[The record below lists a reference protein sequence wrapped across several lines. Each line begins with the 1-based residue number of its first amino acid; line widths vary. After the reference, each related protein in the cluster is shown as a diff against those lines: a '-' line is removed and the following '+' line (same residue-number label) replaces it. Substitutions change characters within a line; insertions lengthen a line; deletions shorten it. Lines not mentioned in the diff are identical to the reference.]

1 VSLLSRLAP
10 GALVGAALL
19 ASSFLGSSVSVSVR
33 DRLEGVRDT
42 PVDIVV
48 TSQDPVTV
56 LGGHRYL
63 APDAW
68 MTQGSVTPDQVRALR
83 DIPGVEVA
91 APVTMVDLADQDTE
105 QVVSAWVLRP
115 AADQDGDHLRAW
127 RVQVTVS
134 VTDGT
139 GTRVSAP
146 STLLLAAQGRNMLLA
161 PGTRSAINLLSG
173 DELGQLV
180 PVVTDQGVALEP
192 LTAPGLSSAA
202 MTDVS
207 RASIVAL
214 DPASEAALARAGGD
228 EALAASM
235 DSLARAAADP
245 GAFVQWAR
253 DTWRGDGSGPRAD
266 DPLSLDGPWLLSY
279 GYPVPALVADSGLP
293 DMTVSGQATELDTTG
308 TSLTEDD
315 TDRAYRCPPVAGE
328 DCRYLT
334 ESAADRLLALPG
346 HEVATVPTTS
356 PAYFWLA
363 PAHPLGVGAP
373 SQVVTYG
380 TMSYGDVTTD
390 SSRTAT
396 RKEPAPLSA
405 VDTTSPGG
413 GPSLRY
419 TAVAGITSS
428 EWREEIYRVRGLVGG
443 AYRKPGMISTGLYP
457 VTSGSLPGTDPLAAS
472 TLRTSRGPVAQDV
485 SGTGAVTSPAGA
497 VIPDTALDDLA
508 LDGTR
513 LPAGMVRLRLERP
526 DGGAASEDDLE
537 RVAARVADMGLTPT
551 VVTGSSPVEVSVEL
565 TGSMTGAWHGTATQ
579 QWTELGAVARVE
591 AASSWTTRMLTV
603 VSMLTCG
610 LLALVVEGQA
620 SAARVLRARVLV
632 QSGWSGPR
640 LRARLL
646 GARLPALAAVLL
658 GAAAACAVSA
668 TQGSNP
674 VVLVLAPAVGLVYVL
689 GVVVWVLWDAAAALR
704 PQRTG
709 ARGRRGLT
717 GRGNTD
723 AAGRS
728 PRGSQESPQA
738 GRLRLPRW
746 GSRAVRAQARSRWRV
761 ARLRAPRAVRARVR
775 RTVPGPVGVGYH
787 LAGAS
792 GGLATGASVVLTGL
806 AAGAGLT
813 VLSQYTSQA
822 GTSQAAGVGLS
833 LARLATTVLVALTSV
848 AALALLLTG
857 LRSVRAPL
865 TGRHQ
870 VLAAAGWS
878 RAARVR
884 VEVVSWG
891 RRYVPVVLL
900 LACLTPVVSLWVPQ
914 VPVAAIVLAL
924 AVCAL
929 ALVLTAA
936 IHLLPAVRASRPQ
949 RAPDSG
955 WRPGP
960 SRQGRRL
967 WQGRLSQEDV

>member
-1 VSLLSRLAP
+1 MSLLSRLAP

-48 TSQDPVTV
+48 TSRDPVTV

-91 APVTMVDLADQDTE
+91 APVTVVDLADQDTE
-105 QVVSAWVLRP
+105 QVVSAWVPRP

-146 STLLLAAQGRNMLLA
+146 STLLLAAQGGNMLLA

-173 DELGQLV
+173 DELGQPV

-202 MTDVS
+202 MTGVS
-207 RASIVAL
+207 RASVVAL

-253 DTWRGDGSGPRAD
+253 DTWRGDDSGPRAD
-266 DPLSLDGPWLLSY
+266 DPLGLDSPWLLSY

-356 PAYFWLA
+356 PAYFWLT

-419 TAVAGITSS
+419 AAVAGITSS

-443 AYRKPGMISTGLYP
+443 AYRKPGMISAGLYP

-472 TLRTSRGPVAQDV
+472 TLRTSQGPVAQDM

-717 GRGNTD
+717 GRGNTG
-723 AAGRS
+723 ATGR
-728 PRGSQESPQA
+728 SPQA
-738 GRLRLPRW
+738 GRPRLPRR
-746 GSRAVRAQARSRWRV
+746 GSRVVRARARPRWRV
-761 ARLRAPRAVRARVR
+761 VRRVRAPRAVRARAR

-792 GGLATGASVVLTGL
+792 GGLATGAGVVLTGL

-833 LARLATTVLVALTSV
+833 LARLATTVLVTLTSV

-884 VEVVSWG
+884 VEAVSWG

-914 VPVAAIVLAL
+914 VPAAATVLAL

-936 IHLLPAVRASRPQ
+936 VHLLPAVRASRPQ

-967 WQGRLSQEDV
+967 SRGRLSQENV

>member
-1 VSLLSRLAP
+1 MSLLSRLAP

-48 TSQDPVTV
+48 TSRDPVTV

-91 APVTMVDLADQDTE
+91 APVTVVDLADQDTE
-105 QVVSAWVLRP
+105 QVVSAWVPRP

-253 DTWRGDGSGPRAD
+253 DTWQGDDSGPKAD
-266 DPLSLDGPWLLSY
+266 DPLGLDGPWLLSY

-363 PAHPLGVGAP
+363 LAHPLGVGAP

-419 TAVAGITSS
+419 AAVAGITSS

-443 AYRKPGMISTGLYP
+443 AYRKPGMISAGLYP

-472 TLRTSRGPVAQDV
+472 TLRTSQGLVAQDM

-668 TQGSNP
+668 TQGTNP
-674 VVLVLAPAVGLVYVL
+674 VVLVLAPAVELVYVL

-728 PRGSQESPQA
+728 PQA
-738 GRLRLPRW
+738 GRPRLPGW
-746 GSRAVRAQARSRWRV
+746 GSRAVRARARPRWRV
-761 ARLRAPRAVRARVR
+761 VRRVRAPRAVRARAR

-792 GGLATGASVVLTGL
+792 GGLATGAGVVLTGL

-833 LARLATTVLVALTSV
+833 LARLATTVLVTLTSV

-857 LRSVRAPL
+857 LRAVRAPL

-878 RAARVR
+878 RVARVR
-884 VEVVSWG
+884 VEAVSWG

-914 VPVAAIVLAL
+914 VPAAATVLAL

-936 IHLLPAVRASRPQ
+936 VHLLPAVRASRPQ

-955 WRPGP
+955 WRPGL

-967 WQGRLSQEDV
+967 SQGRLSQEDV

>member
-1 VSLLSRLAP
+1 MSLLSRLAP

-48 TSQDPVTV
+48 TSRDPVTV

-83 DIPGVEVA
+83 DIPGVDVA
-91 APVTMVDLADQDTE
+91 APVTVVDLADQDTE
-105 QVVSAWVLRP
+105 QVVSAWVPRP

-180 PVVTDQGVALEP
+180 PVVTDQGVTLEP

-253 DTWRGDGSGPRAD
+253 DTWQGDDSGPKAD
-266 DPLSLDGPWLLSY
+266 DPLGLDGPWLLSY

-356 PAYFWLA
+356 PAYFWLT

-419 TAVAGITSS
+419 AAVAGITSS

-443 AYRKPGMISTGLYP
+443 AYRKPGMISAGLYP

-472 TLRTSRGPVAQDV
+472 TLRTSQGPVAQDM

-728 PRGSQESPQA
+728 PQA
-738 GRLRLPRW
+738 GRPRLPGW
-746 GSRAVRAQARSRWRV
+746 GSRAVRARARPRWRV
-761 ARLRAPRAVRARVR
+761 VRRVRAPRAVRARTR

-792 GGLATGASVVLTGL
+792 GGLATGAGVVLTGL

-833 LARLATTVLVALTSV
+833 LARLATTVLVTLTSV

-857 LRSVRAPL
+857 LRAVRAPL

-884 VEVVSWG
+884 VEAVSWG

-914 VPVAAIVLAL
+914 VPAAATVLAL

-936 IHLLPAVRASRPQ
+936 VHLLPAVRASRPQ

-955 WRPGP
+955 WRPGL

-967 WQGRLSQEDV
+967 SQGRLSQEDV

>member
-1 VSLLSRLAP
+1 MSLLSRLAP

-105 QVVSAWVLRP
+105 QVVSAWVPRP

-146 STLLLAAQGRNMLLA
+146 STLLLAAQGGNVLLA

-173 DELGQLV
+173 DELGQPV

-207 RASIVAL
+207 RASVVAL

-253 DTWRGDGSGPRAD
+253 DTWRGDDSGPRAD
-266 DPLSLDGPWLLSY
+266 DPLGLDSPWLLSY

-293 DMTVSGQATELDTTG
+293 DMTVSGQATELDTTR

-346 HEVATVPTTS
+346 HEVATVPTMS
-356 PAYFWLA
+356 PAYFWLT
-363 PAHPLGVGAP
+363 PAHPLGVGVP

-485 SGTGAVTSPAGA
+485 SGTGAATSPAGA

-738 GRLRLPRW
+738 GQLRLPRW
-746 GSRAVRAQARSRWRV
+746 GSRAVRA
-761 ARLRAPRAVRARVR
+761 RAR
-775 RTVPGPVGVGYH
+775 RTVPGPVGVGYR

-792 GGLATGASVVLTGL
+792 GGLATGAGVVLTGL

-865 TGRHQ
+865 TERHQ

-884 VEVVSWG
+884 VEAVSWG

-914 VPVAAIVLAL
+914 VPAAATVLAL

-936 IHLLPAVRASRPQ
+936 VHLLPAVRASRPQ

-960 SRQGRRL
+960 SRQERRL

>member
-1 VSLLSRLAP
+1 MSLLSRLAP

-91 APVTMVDLADQDTE
+91 APVTVVDLADQDTE
-105 QVVSAWVLRP
+105 QVVSAWVPRP

-146 STLLLAAQGRNMLLA
+146 STLLLAAQGGNMLLA

-173 DELGQLV
+173 DELGQPV

-202 MTDVS
+202 MTGVS
-207 RASIVAL
+207 RASVVAL

-253 DTWRGDGSGPRAD
+253 DTWRGGSGPRAD

-346 HEVATVPTTS
+346 HDVATVPTTS

-485 SGTGAVTSPAGA
+485 SGTGAATSPAGA

-704 PQRTG
+704 PQRTR
-709 ARGRRGLT
+709 ARVRGSLP
-717 GRGNTD
+717 GQGDTD
-723 AAGRS
+723 ATGRS
-728 PRGSQESPQA
+728 PQGSAQA
-738 GRLRLPRW
+738 GRPRLPRW

-775 RTVPGPVGVGYH
+775 RTVPGPVGVGYR

-792 GGLATGASVVLTGL
+792 GGLATGAGVVLTGL

-857 LRSVRAPL
+857 LRAVRAPL

-878 RAARVR
+878 RVARVR
-884 VEVVSWG
+884 VEAVSWG

-914 VPVAAIVLAL
+914 VPAAATVLAL

-936 IHLLPAVRASRPQ
+936 VHLLPAVRASRPQ

-955 WRPGP
+955 WRPGL

-967 WQGRLSQEDV
+967 WQGHLSQEDV

>member
-1 VSLLSRLAP
+1 MSLLSRLAP

-105 QVVSAWVLRP
+105 QVVSAWVPRP

-146 STLLLAAQGRNMLLA
+146 STLLLAAQGGNMLLA

-173 DELGQLV
+173 DELGQPV

-207 RASIVAL
+207 RASVVAL
-214 DPASEAALARAGGD
+214 DPASEAAFARAGGD

-253 DTWRGDGSGPRAD
+253 DTWRGGSGPRAD
-266 DPLSLDGPWLLSY
+266 DPLGLDGPWLLSY

-346 HEVATVPTTS
+346 HDVATVPTTS

-413 GPSLRY
+413 DPSLRY

-485 SGTGAVTSPAGA
+485 SGTGAATSPAGA

-704 PQRTG
+704 PQRTR
-709 ARGRRGLT
+709 ARVRGSLP
-717 GRGNTD
+717 GQGDTD
-723 AAGRS
+723 ATGRS
-728 PRGSQESPQA
+728 PQGSAQA
-738 GRLRLPRW
+738 GRPRLPRW

-775 RTVPGPVGVGYH
+775 RTVPGPVGVGYR

-792 GGLATGASVVLTGL
+792 GGLATGAGVVLTGL

-857 LRSVRAPL
+857 LRAVRAPL

-870 VLAAAGWS
+870 VLAAASWS
-878 RAARVR
+878 RVARVR
-884 VEVVSWG
+884 VEAVSWG

-914 VPVAAIVLAL
+914 VPAAATVLAL

-936 IHLLPAVRASRPQ
+936 VHLLPAVRASRPQ

-955 WRPGP
+955 WRPGL

-967 WQGRLSQEDV
+967 WQGHLSQEDV

>member
-1 VSLLSRLAP
+1 MSLLSRLAP

-48 TSQDPVTV
+48 TSRDPVTV
-56 LGGHRYL
+56 LEGHRYL

-91 APVTMVDLADQDTE
+91 APVTVVDLADQDTE
-105 QVVSAWVLRP
+105 QVVSAWVPRP

-180 PVVTDQGVALEP
+180 PVVTDQGVTLEP
-192 LTAPGLSSAA
+192 LTAPGLSSSA

-245 GAFVQWAR
+245 GAFVQWAQ
-253 DTWRGDGSGPRAD
+253 DTWRGDDSGPRAD
-266 DPLSLDGPWLLSY
+266 DPLGLDGPWLLSY

-356 PAYFWLA
+356 PAYFWLT

-419 TAVAGITSS
+419 AAVAGITSS

-443 AYRKPGMISTGLYP
+443 AYRKPGMISAGLYP

-472 TLRTSRGPVAQDV
+472 TLRTSQGPVAQDM

-689 GVVVWVLWDAAAALR
+689 GVVVWVLWDTAAALR

-728 PRGSQESPQA
+728 PQA
-738 GRLRLPRW
+738 GRPRLPGW
-746 GSRAVRAQARSRWRV
+746 GSRAVRARARPRWRV
-761 ARLRAPRAVRARVR
+761 VRRVRAPRAVRARTR

-792 GGLATGASVVLTGL
+792 GGLATGAGVVLTGL

-833 LARLATTVLVALTSV
+833 LARLATTVLVTLTSV

-857 LRSVRAPL
+857 LRAVRAPL

-878 RAARVR
+878 RVARVR
-884 VEVVSWG
+884 VEAVSWG

-914 VPVAAIVLAL
+914 VPAAATVLAL

-936 IHLLPAVRASRPQ
+936 VHLLPAVRASRPQ

-955 WRPGP
+955 WRPGL

-967 WQGRLSQEDV
+967 SQGRLSQEDV

>member
-1 VSLLSRLAP
+1 MSLLSRLAP

-48 TSQDPVTV
+48 TSRDPVTV

-91 APVTMVDLADQDTE
+91 APVTVVDLADQDTE
-105 QVVSAWVLRP
+105 QVVSAWVPRP

-180 PVVTDQGVALEP
+180 PVVTDQGVTLEP

-253 DTWRGDGSGPRAD
+253 DTWRGDDSGPRAD
-266 DPLSLDGPWLLSY
+266 DPLGLDGPWLLSY

-356 PAYFWLA
+356 PAYFWLT

-419 TAVAGITSS
+419 AAVAGITSS

-443 AYRKPGMISTGLYP
+443 AYRKPGMISAGLYP

-472 TLRTSRGPVAQDV
+472 TLRTSQGPVAQDM

-728 PRGSQESPQA
+728 PQA
-738 GRLRLPRW
+738 GRPRLPGW
-746 GSRAVRAQARSRWRV
+746 GSRAVRA
-761 ARLRAPRAVRARVR
+761 RAR

-792 GGLATGASVVLTGL
+792 GGLATGAGVVLTGL

-833 LARLATTVLVALTSV
+833 LARLATTVLVTLTSV

-857 LRSVRAPL
+857 LRAVRAPL
-865 TGRHQ
+865 TGSHQ

-878 RAARVR
+878 RVARVR
-884 VEVVSWG
+884 VEAVSWG

-914 VPVAAIVLAL
+914 VPAAATVLAL

-936 IHLLPAVRASRPQ
+936 VHLLPAVRASRPQ

-955 WRPGP
+955 WRPGL

-967 WQGRLSQEDV
+967 SQGRLSQEDV

>member
-1 VSLLSRLAP
+1 MSLLSRLAP

-105 QVVSAWVLRP
+105 QVVSAWVPRP

-146 STLLLAAQGRNMLLA
+146 STLLLAAQGGNMLLA

-173 DELGQLV
+173 DELGQPV

-207 RASIVAL
+207 RASVVAL
-214 DPASEAALARAGGD
+214 DPASEAAFARAGGD

-253 DTWRGDGSGPRAD
+253 DTWRGGSGPRAD
-266 DPLSLDGPWLLSY
+266 DPLGLDGPWLLSY

-346 HEVATVPTTS
+346 REVATVPTTS

-443 AYRKPGMISTGLYP
+443 AYRKPGMISAGLYP

-472 TLRTSRGPVAQDV
+472 TLRTSQGPVAQDM

-728 PRGSQESPQA
+728 PQA
-738 GRLRLPRW
+738 GRPRLPGW
-746 GSRAVRAQARSRWRV
+746 G
-761 ARLRAPRAVRARVR
+761 PRALRTRAR

-792 GGLATGASVVLTGL
+792 GGLATGAGVVLTGL

-833 LARLATTVLVALTSV
+833 LARLATTVLVTLTSV

-857 LRSVRAPL
+857 LRAVRAPL

-878 RAARVR
+878 RVARVR
-884 VEVVSWG
+884 VEAVSWG

-914 VPVAAIVLAL
+914 VPAAATVLAL

-936 IHLLPAVRASRPQ
+936 VHLLPAVRASRPQ

-955 WRPGP
+955 WRPGL

-967 WQGRLSQEDV
+967 SQGRLSQEDV

>member
-1 VSLLSRLAP
+1 MSLLSRLAP

-48 TSQDPVTV
+48 TSRDPVTV

-91 APVTMVDLADQDTE
+91 APVTVVDLADQDTE
-105 QVVSAWVLRP
+105 QVVSAWVPRP

-180 PVVTDQGVALEP
+180 PVVTDQGVTLEP

-245 GAFVQWAR
+245 GAFVQWAQ
-253 DTWRGDGSGPRAD
+253 DTWQGDDSGPKAD
-266 DPLSLDGPWLLSY
+266 DPLGLDSPWLLSY

-356 PAYFWLA
+356 PAYFWLT

-419 TAVAGITSS
+419 AAVAGITSS
-428 EWREEIYRVRGLVGG
+428 EWREEIYRVRGLIGG
-443 AYRKPGMISTGLYP
+443 AYRKPGMISAGLYP

-472 TLRTSRGPVAQDV
+472 TLRTSQGPVAQDM

-620 SAARVLRARVLV
+620 CAARVLRARVLV

-717 GRGNTD
+717 GRGNTG
-723 AAGRS
+723 ATGR
-728 PRGSQESPQA
+728 SPQA
-738 GRLRLPRW
+738 GRPRLPRR
-746 GSRAVRAQARSRWRV
+746 GSRVVRARARPRWRV
-761 ARLRAPRAVRARVR
+761 VRRVRAPRAVRARAR

-792 GGLATGASVVLTGL
+792 GGLATGAGVVLTGL

-833 LARLATTVLVALTSV
+833 LARLATTVLVTLTSV

-857 LRSVRAPL
+857 LRAVRAPL

-878 RAARVR
+878 RVARVR
-884 VEVVSWG
+884 VEAVSWG

-914 VPVAAIVLAL
+914 VPAAATVLAL

-936 IHLLPAVRASRPQ
+936 VHLLPAVRASRPQ

-955 WRPGP
+955 WRPGL

-967 WQGRLSQEDV
+967 SQGRLSQEDV

>member
-1 VSLLSRLAP
+1 MSLLSRLAP

-91 APVTMVDLADQDTE
+91 APVTVVDLADQDTE
-105 QVVSAWVLRP
+105 QVVSAWVPRP

-146 STLLLAAQGRNMLLA
+146 STLLLAAQGGNMLLA

-173 DELGQLV
+173 DELGQPV

-202 MTDVS
+202 MTGVS
-207 RASIVAL
+207 RASVVAL
-214 DPASEAALARAGGD
+214 DPASEAAFARAGGD

-253 DTWRGDGSGPRAD
+253 DTWRGGSGPRAD
-266 DPLSLDGPWLLSY
+266 DPLGLDSPWLLSY

-443 AYRKPGMISTGLYP
+443 AYRKPGMISAGLYP

-472 TLRTSRGPVAQDV
+472 TLRTSQGPVAQDM

-728 PRGSQESPQA
+728 PQA
-738 GRLRLPRW
+738 GQPRLPGW
-746 GSRAVRAQARSRWRV
+746 GSRAVRA
-761 ARLRAPRAVRARVR
+761 RAR

-792 GGLATGASVVLTGL
+792 GGLATGAGVVLTGL

-833 LARLATTVLVALTSV
+833 LARLATTVLVTLTSV

-857 LRSVRAPL
+857 LRAVRAPL

-878 RAARVR
+878 RVARVR
-884 VEVVSWG
+884 VEAVSWG

-914 VPVAAIVLAL
+914 VPAAATVLAL

-936 IHLLPAVRASRPQ
+936 VHLLPAVRASRPQ

-955 WRPGP
+955 WRPGL

-967 WQGRLSQEDV
+967 SQGRLSQEDV

>member
-1 VSLLSRLAP
+1 MSLLSRLAP

-48 TSQDPVTV
+48 TSRDPVTV

-83 DIPGVEVA
+83 DIPGVDVA
-91 APVTMVDLADQDTE
+91 APVTVVDLADQDTE
-105 QVVSAWVLRP
+105 QVVSAWVPRP

-180 PVVTDQGVALEP
+180 PVVTDQGVTLEP

-253 DTWRGDGSGPRAD
+253 DTWRGDDSGPRAD
-266 DPLSLDGPWLLSY
+266 DPLGLDSPWLLSY

-356 PAYFWLA
+356 PAYFWLT

-419 TAVAGITSS
+419 AAVAGITSS

-443 AYRKPGMISTGLYP
+443 AYRKPGMISAGLYP

-472 TLRTSRGPVAQDV
+472 TLRTSQGPVAQDM

-646 GARLPALAAVLL
+646 CARLPALAAVLL

-728 PRGSQESPQA
+728 PQA
-738 GRLRLPRW
+738 GRPRLPGW
-746 GSRAVRAQARSRWRV
+746 GSRAVRARARPRWRV
-761 ARLRAPRAVRARVR
+761 VRRVRAPRAVRARAR

-792 GGLATGASVVLTGL
+792 GGLATGAGVVLTGL

-833 LARLATTVLVALTSV
+833 LARLATTVLVTLTSV

-857 LRSVRAPL
+857 LRAVRAPL

-878 RAARVR
+878 RVARVR
-884 VEVVSWG
+884 VEAVSWG

-914 VPVAAIVLAL
+914 VPAAATVLAL

-936 IHLLPAVRASRPQ
+936 VHLLPAVRASRPQ

-967 WQGRLSQEDV
+967 SQGRLSQEDV

>member
-1 VSLLSRLAP
+1 MSLLSRLAP

-105 QVVSAWVLRP
+105 QVVSAWVPRP

-146 STLLLAAQGRNMLLA
+146 STLLLAAQGGNVLLA

-173 DELGQLV
+173 DELGQPV

-207 RASIVAL
+207 RASVVAL

-253 DTWRGDGSGPRAD
+253 DTWRGDDSGPRAD
-266 DPLSLDGPWLLSY
+266 DPLGLDSPWLLSY

-293 DMTVSGQATELDTTG
+293 DMTVSGQATELDTTR

-346 HEVATVPTTS
+346 HEVATVPTMS
-356 PAYFWLA
+356 PAYFWLT
-363 PAHPLGVGAP
+363 PAHPLGVGVP

-738 GRLRLPRW
+738 GQLRLPRW
-746 GSRAVRAQARSRWRV
+746 GSRAVRA
-761 ARLRAPRAVRARVR
+761 RAR
-775 RTVPGPVGVGYH
+775 RTVPGPVGVGYR

-792 GGLATGASVVLTGL
+792 GGLATGAGVVLTGL

-857 LRSVRAPL
+857 LRAVRAPL

-878 RAARVR
+878 RVARVR
-884 VEVVSWG
+884 VEAVSWG

-914 VPVAAIVLAL
+914 VPAAATVLAL

-936 IHLLPAVRASRPQ
+936 VHLLPAVRASRPQ

-955 WRPGP
+955 WRPGL

-967 WQGRLSQEDV
+967 WQGHLSQEDV

>member
-1 VSLLSRLAP
+1 MSLLSCLAP

-48 TSQDPVTV
+48 TSRDPVTV
-56 LGGHRYL
+56 LEGHRYL

-91 APVTMVDLADQDTE
+91 APVTVVDLADQDTE
-105 QVVSAWVLRP
+105 QVVSAWVPRP

-180 PVVTDQGVALEP
+180 PVVTDQGVTLEP

-253 DTWRGDGSGPRAD
+253 DTWRGDDSGPRAD
-266 DPLSLDGPWLLSY
+266 DPLGLDGPWLLSY

-356 PAYFWLA
+356 PAYFWLT

-419 TAVAGITSS
+419 AAVAGITSS

-443 AYRKPGMISTGLYP
+443 AYRKPGMISAGLYP
-457 VTSGSLPGTDPLAAS
+457 VTSGSLPGADPLAAS
-472 TLRTSRGPVAQDV
+472 TLRTSQGPVAQDM

-689 GVVVWVLWDAAAALR
+689 GVVVWVLWDAAALR

-709 ARGRRGLT
+709 ARGRRGLP

-723 AAGRS
+723 ATGR
-728 PRGSQESPQA
+728 SPQA

-746 GSRAVRAQARSRWRV
+746 
-761 ARLRAPRAVRARVR
+761 APRAVRARAR
-775 RTVPGPVGVGYH
+775 RTAPGPVGVGYH

-792 GGLATGASVVLTGL
+792 GGLATGAGVVLTGL

-822 GTSQAAGVGLS
+822 GTSQAARVGLS
-833 LARLATTVLVALTSV
+833 LARLATTVLVTLTSV

-857 LRSVRAPL
+857 LRAVRAPL

-878 RAARVR
+878 RVARVR
-884 VEVVSWG
+884 VEAVSWG

-914 VPVAAIVLAL
+914 VPAAATVLAL

-936 IHLLPAVRASRPQ
+936 VHLLPAVRASRPQ

-955 WRPGP
+955 WRPGL

-967 WQGRLSQEDV
+967 SQGRLSQEDV

>member
-1 VSLLSRLAP
+1 MSLLSRLAP

-48 TSQDPVTV
+48 TSRDPVTV

-91 APVTMVDLADQDTE
+91 APVTVVDLADQDTE
-105 QVVSAWVLRP
+105 QVVSAWVPRP

-180 PVVTDQGVALEP
+180 PVVTDQGVTLEP

-253 DTWRGDGSGPRAD
+253 DTWRGDDSGPRAD
-266 DPLSLDGPWLLSY
+266 DPLGLDGPWLLSY

-293 DMTVSGQATELDTTG
+293 DMTVSGQAIELDTTG

-356 PAYFWLA
+356 PAYFWLT

-419 TAVAGITSS
+419 AAVAGITSS
-428 EWREEIYRVRGLVGG
+428 EWREEICRVRGLVGG
-443 AYRKPGMISTGLYP
+443 AYRKPGMISAGLYP

-472 TLRTSRGPVAQDV
+472 TLRTSQGPVAQDM

-565 TGSMTGAWHGTATQ
+565 TGSMTDAWHGTATQ

-728 PRGSQESPQA
+728 PQA
-738 GRLRLPRW
+738 GQPRLPGW
-746 GSRAVRAQARSRWRV
+746 GSRVVRARARPRWRV
-761 ARLRAPRAVRARVR
+761 VRRVRAPRAVRARTR

-792 GGLATGASVVLTGL
+792 GGLATGAGVVLTGL

-833 LARLATTVLVALTSV
+833 LARLATTVLVTLTSV

-857 LRSVRAPL
+857 LRAVRAPL

-878 RAARVR
+878 RVARVR
-884 VEVVSWG
+884 VEAVSWG

-914 VPVAAIVLAL
+914 VPAAATVLAL

-936 IHLLPAVRASRPQ
+936 VHLLPAVRASRPQ

-967 WQGRLSQEDV
+967 SQGRLSQEDV

>member
-1 VSLLSRLAP
+1 MSLLSRLAP

-48 TSQDPVTV
+48 TSRDPVTV

-91 APVTMVDLADQDTE
+91 APVTVVDLADQDTE
-105 QVVSAWVLRP
+105 QVVSAWVPRP

-146 STLLLAAQGRNMLLA
+146 STLLLPAQGRNMLLA

-202 MTDVS
+202 MTGVS
-207 RASIVAL
+207 RASVVAL
-214 DPASEAALARAGGD
+214 DPASEAAFARAGGD

-253 DTWRGDGSGPRAD
+253 DTWRGGSGPRAD
-266 DPLSLDGPWLLSY
+266 DPLGLDGPWLLSY

-419 TAVAGITSS
+419 AAVAGITSS

-443 AYRKPGMISTGLYP
+443 AYRKPGMISAGLYP

-472 TLRTSRGPVAQDV
+472 TLRTSQGPVAQDM

-728 PRGSQESPQA
+728 PQA
-738 GRLRLPRW
+738 GRPRLPGW
-746 GSRAVRAQARSRWRV
+746 G
-761 ARLRAPRAVRARVR
+761 PRALRTRAR

-792 GGLATGASVVLTGL
+792 GGLATGAGVVLTGL

-833 LARLATTVLVALTSV
+833 LARLATTVLVTLTSV

-857 LRSVRAPL
+857 LRAVRAPL

-878 RAARVR
+878 RVARVR
-884 VEVVSWG
+884 VEAVSWG

-914 VPVAAIVLAL
+914 VPAAATVLAL

-936 IHLLPAVRASRPQ
+936 VHLLPAVRASRPQ

-955 WRPGP
+955 WQPGL

-967 WQGRLSQEDV
+967 SQGRLSQEDV

>member
-48 TSQDPVTV
+48 TSRDPVTV

-83 DIPGVEVA
+83 DIPGVDVA
-91 APVTMVDLADQDTE
+91 APVTVVDLADQDTE
-105 QVVSAWVLRP
+105 QVVSAWVPRP

-180 PVVTDQGVALEP
+180 PVVTGQGVTLEP

-253 DTWRGDGSGPRAD
+253 DTWRGDDSGPRAD
-266 DPLSLDGPWLLSY
+266 DPLGLDSPWLLSY

-443 AYRKPGMISTGLYP
+443 AYRKPGMISAGLYP

-472 TLRTSRGPVAQDV
+472 TLRTSQGPVAQDM

-728 PRGSQESPQA
+728 PQA
-738 GRLRLPRW
+738 GQPRLPGW
-746 GSRAVRAQARSRWRV
+746 GSRAVRA
-761 ARLRAPRAVRARVR
+761 RAR

-792 GGLATGASVVLTGL
+792 GGLATGAGVVLTGL

-833 LARLATTVLVALTSV
+833 LARLATTVLVTLTSV

-857 LRSVRAPL
+857 LRAVRAPL

-878 RAARVR
+878 RVARVR
-884 VEVVSWG
+884 VEAVSWG

-914 VPVAAIVLAL
+914 VPAAATVLAL

-936 IHLLPAVRASRPQ
+936 VHLLPAVRASRPQ

-955 WRPGP
+955 WRPGL

-967 WQGRLSQEDV
+967 SQGRLSQEDV

>member
-1 VSLLSRLAP
+1 MSLLSRLAP

-48 TSQDPVTV
+48 TSRDPVTV

-91 APVTMVDLADQDTE
+91 APVTVVDLADQDTE
-105 QVVSAWVLRP
+105 QVVSAWVPRP

-180 PVVTDQGVALEP
+180 PVVTDQGVTLEP

-253 DTWRGDGSGPRAD
+253 DTWRGDDSGPRAD
-266 DPLSLDGPWLLSY
+266 DPLGLDSPWLLSY

-356 PAYFWLA
+356 PAYFWLT

-419 TAVAGITSS
+419 AAVAGITSS

-443 AYRKPGMISTGLYP
+443 AYRKPGMISAGLYP

-472 TLRTSRGPVAQDV
+472 TLRTSQGPVAQDM

-728 PRGSQESPQA
+728 PQA
-738 GRLRLPRW
+738 GQPRLPGW
-746 GSRAVRAQARSRWRV
+746 GSRAVRARARPRWRV
-761 ARLRAPRAVRARVR
+761 VRRVRAPRAVRARAR

-792 GGLATGASVVLTGL
+792 GGLATGAGVVLTGL

-833 LARLATTVLVALTSV
+833 LARLATTVLVTLTSV

-857 LRSVRAPL
+857 LRAVRAPL

-878 RAARVR
+878 RVARVR
-884 VEVVSWG
+884 VEAVSWG

-914 VPVAAIVLAL
+914 VPAAATVLAL

-929 ALVLTAA
+929 ALVLTAVV
-936 IHLLPAVRASRPQ
+936 HLLPAVRASRPQ

-967 WQGRLSQEDV
+967 SRGRLSQENV

>member
-1 VSLLSRLAP
+1 MSLLSRLAP

-48 TSQDPVTV
+48 TSRDPVTV

-91 APVTMVDLADQDTE
+91 APVTVVDLADQDTE
-105 QVVSAWVLRP
+105 QVVSAWVPRP

-207 RASIVAL
+207 RASVVAL

-253 DTWRGDGSGPRAD
+253 DTWRGDDSGPRAD
-266 DPLSLDGPWLLSY
+266 DPLGLDSPWLLSY

-356 PAYFWLA
+356 PAYFWLT

-419 TAVAGITSS
+419 AAVAGITSS

-443 AYRKPGMISTGLYP
+443 AYRKPGMISAGLYP

-472 TLRTSRGPVAQDV
+472 TLRTSQGPVAQDM

-646 GARLPALAAVLL
+646 CARLPALAAVLL

-728 PRGSQESPQA
+728 PQA
-738 GRLRLPRW
+738 GQPRLPGW
-746 GSRAVRAQARSRWRV
+746 G
-761 ARLRAPRAVRARVR
+761 PRAVRARAR

-792 GGLATGASVVLTGL
+792 GGLATGAGVVLTGL

-833 LARLATTVLVALTSV
+833 LARLATTVLVTLTSV

-857 LRSVRAPL
+857 LRAVRAPL

-878 RAARVR
+878 RVARVR
-884 VEVVSWG
+884 VEAVSWG

-914 VPVAAIVLAL
+914 VPAAATVLAL

-936 IHLLPAVRASRPQ
+936 VHLLPAVRASRPQ

-967 WQGRLSQEDV
+967 SQGRLSQEDV

>member
-1 VSLLSRLAP
+1 MSLLSRLAP

-48 TSQDPVTV
+48 TSRDPVTV

-83 DIPGVEVA
+83 DIPGVDVA
-91 APVTMVDLADQDTE
+91 APVTVVDLADQDTE
-105 QVVSAWVLRP
+105 QVVSAWVPRP

-180 PVVTDQGVALEP
+180 PVVTDQGVTLEP
-192 LTAPGLSSAA
+192 LTAPGRSSAA

-207 RASIVAL
+207 RASLVAL

-253 DTWRGDGSGPRAD
+253 DTWRGDDSGPRAD
-266 DPLSLDGPWLLSY
+266 DPLGLDSPWLLSY

-356 PAYFWLA
+356 PAYFWLT

-419 TAVAGITSS
+419 AAVAGITSS

-443 AYRKPGMISTGLYP
+443 AYRKPGMISAGLYP

-472 TLRTSRGPVAQDV
+472 TLRTSQGPVAQDM

-565 TGSMTGAWHGTATQ
+565 TGSMTDAWHGTATQ

-728 PRGSQESPQA
+728 PQA
-738 GRLRLPRW
+738 GRPRLPGW
-746 GSRAVRAQARSRWRV
+746 GSRAVRARARPRWRV
-761 ARLRAPRAVRARVR
+761 VRRVRAPRAVRARAR

-792 GGLATGASVVLTGL
+792 GGLATGAGVVLTGL

-833 LARLATTVLVALTSV
+833 LARLATPVRVTLTSV

-857 LRSVRAPL
+857 RRAVRAPL

-878 RAARVR
+878 RVARVR

-914 VPVAAIVLAL
+914 VPAAATVLAL

-936 IHLLPAVRASRPQ
+936 VHLLPAVRASRPQ

-967 WQGRLSQEDV
+967 SQGRLSQEDV

>member
-1 VSLLSRLAP
+1 MSLLSCLAP

-48 TSQDPVTV
+48 TSRDPVTV

-83 DIPGVEVA
+83 DIPGVDVA
-91 APVTMVDLADQDTE
+91 APVTVVDLADQDTE
-105 QVVSAWVLRP
+105 QVVSAWVPRP

-180 PVVTDQGVALEP
+180 PVVTDQGVTLEP

-253 DTWRGDGSGPRAD
+253 DTWRGDDSGPRAD
-266 DPLSLDGPWLLSY
+266 DPLGLDSPWLLSY

-356 PAYFWLA
+356 PAYFWLT

-419 TAVAGITSS
+419 AAVAGITSS

-443 AYRKPGMISTGLYP
+443 AYRKPGMISAGLYP

-472 TLRTSRGPVAQDV
+472 TLRTSQGPVAQDM

-565 TGSMTGAWHGTATQ
+565 TGSMTDAWHGTATQ

-728 PRGSQESPQA
+728 PQA
-738 GRLRLPRW
+738 GRPRLPGW
-746 GSRAVRAQARSRWRV
+746 GSRAVRARARPRWRV
-761 ARLRAPRAVRARVR
+761 VRRVRAPRAVRARAR

-792 GGLATGASVVLTGL
+792 GGLATGAGVVLTGL

-833 LARLATTVLVALTSV
+833 LARLATTVLVTLTSV

-857 LRSVRAPL
+857 LRAVRAPL

-878 RAARVR
+878 RVARVR

-914 VPVAAIVLAL
+914 VPAAATVLAL

-936 IHLLPAVRASRPQ
+936 VHLLPAVRASRPQ

-967 WQGRLSQEDV
+967 SQGRLSQEDV

>member
-1 VSLLSRLAP
+1 MSLLSRLAP

-48 TSQDPVTV
+48 TSRDPVTV

-83 DIPGVEVA
+83 DIPGVDVA
-91 APVTMVDLADQDTE
+91 APVTVVDLADQDTE
-105 QVVSAWVLRP
+105 QVVSAWVPRP

-180 PVVTDQGVALEP
+180 PVVTDQGVTLEP

-253 DTWRGDGSGPRAD
+253 DTWQGDDSGPKAD
-266 DPLSLDGPWLLSY
+266 DPLGLDGPWLLSY

-356 PAYFWLA
+356 PAYFWLT

-419 TAVAGITSS
+419 AAVAGITSS

-443 AYRKPGMISTGLYP
+443 AYRKPGMISAGLYP

-472 TLRTSRGPVAQDV
+472 TLRTSQGPVAQDM

-728 PRGSQESPQA
+728 PQA
-738 GRLRLPRW
+738 GRPRLPGW
-746 GSRAVRAQARSRWRV
+746 GSRAVRARARPRWRV
-761 ARLRAPRAVRARVR
+761 VRRVRAPRAVRARTR

-792 GGLATGASVVLTGL
+792 GGLATGAGVVLTGL

-857 LRSVRAPL
+857 LRAVRAPL

-884 VEVVSWG
+884 VEAVSWG

-914 VPVAAIVLAL
+914 VPAAATVLAL

-936 IHLLPAVRASRPQ
+936 VHLLPAVRASRPQ

-955 WRPGP
+955 WRPGL

-967 WQGRLSQEDV
+967 SQGRLSQEDV

>member
-1 VSLLSRLAP
+1 MSLLSRLAP

-105 QVVSAWVLRP
+105 QVVSAWVPRP

-146 STLLLAAQGRNMLLA
+146 STLLLAAQGGNVLLA

-173 DELGQLV
+173 DELGQPV

-207 RASIVAL
+207 RASVVAL

-253 DTWRGDGSGPRAD
+253 DTWRGDDSGPRAD
-266 DPLSLDGPWLLSY
+266 DPLGLDSPWLLSY

-293 DMTVSGQATELDTTG
+293 DMTVSGQATELDTTR

-346 HEVATVPTTS
+346 HEVATVPTMS
-356 PAYFWLA
+356 PAYFWLT

-738 GRLRLPRW
+738 GQLRLPRW
-746 GSRAVRAQARSRWRV
+746 GSRAVRA
-761 ARLRAPRAVRARVR
+761 RAR
-775 RTVPGPVGVGYH
+775 RTVPGPVGVGYR

-792 GGLATGASVVLTGL
+792 GGLATGAGVVLTGL

-865 TGRHQ
+865 TERHQ

-884 VEVVSWG
+884 VEAVSWG

-914 VPVAAIVLAL
+914 VPAAATVLAL

-936 IHLLPAVRASRPQ
+936 VHLLPAVRASRPQ

-960 SRQGRRL
+960 SRQERRL

>member
-1 VSLLSRLAP
+1 MSLLSRLAP

-48 TSQDPVTV
+48 TSRDPVTV

-91 APVTMVDLADQDTE
+91 APVTVVDLADQDTE
-105 QVVSAWVLRP
+105 QVVSAWVPRP

-139 GTRVSAP
+139 AGTRVSAP

-207 RASIVAL
+207 RASVVAL

-253 DTWRGDGSGPRAD
+253 DTWRGGSGPRAD

-356 PAYFWLA
+356 PAYFWLT

-443 AYRKPGMISTGLYP
+443 AYRKPGMISAGLYP

-472 TLRTSRGPVAQDV
+472 TLRTSQGPVAQDM

-728 PRGSQESPQA
+728 PQA
-738 GRLRLPRW
+738 GRPRLPGW
-746 GSRAVRAQARSRWRV
+746 GSRAVRARARPRWRV
-761 ARLRAPRAVRARVR
+761 VRRVRAPRAVRARAR

-792 GGLATGASVVLTGL
+792 GGLATGAGVVLTGL

-833 LARLATTVLVALTSV
+833 LARLATTVLVTLTSV

-857 LRSVRAPL
+857 LRAVRAPL

-878 RAARVR
+878 RVARVR
-884 VEVVSWG
+884 VEAVSWG

-914 VPVAAIVLAL
+914 VPAAATVLAL

-936 IHLLPAVRASRPQ
+936 VHLLSAVRASRPQ

-967 WQGRLSQEDV
+967 SQWRLSQEDV

>member
-1 VSLLSRLAP
+1 MSLLSRLAP

-48 TSQDPVTV
+48 TSRDPVTV

-91 APVTMVDLADQDTE
+91 APVTVVDLADQDTE
-105 QVVSAWVLRP
+105 QVVSAWVPRP

-180 PVVTDQGVALEP
+180 PVVTDQGVTLEP

-245 GAFVQWAR
+245 GAFVQWAQ
-253 DTWRGDGSGPRAD
+253 DTWQGDDSGPKAD
-266 DPLSLDGPWLLSY
+266 DPLGLDSPWLLSY

-356 PAYFWLA
+356 PAYFWLT

-380 TMSYGDVTTD
+380 TMSYGDITTD

-419 TAVAGITSS
+419 AAVAGITSS

-443 AYRKPGMISTGLYP
+443 AYRKPGMISAGLYP

-472 TLRTSRGPVAQDV
+472 TLRTSQGPVAQDM

-610 LLALVVEGQA
+610 LLALVVEGQS

-728 PRGSQESPQA
+728 PQA
-738 GRLRLPRW
+738 GRPRLPGW
-746 GSRAVRAQARSRWRV
+746 GSRAVRARARPRWRV
-761 ARLRAPRAVRARVR
+761 VRRVRAPRAVRARAR

-792 GGLATGASVVLTGL
+792 GGLATGAGVVLTGL

-833 LARLATTVLVALTSV
+833 LARLATTVLVTLTSV

-884 VEVVSWG
+884 VEAVSWG

-914 VPVAAIVLAL
+914 VPAAATVLAL

-936 IHLLPAVRASRPQ
+936 VHLLPAVRASRPQ

-955 WRPGP
+955 WRPGL

-967 WQGRLSQEDV
+967 SQGRLSQEDV

>member
-1 VSLLSRLAP
+1 MSLLSRLAP

-48 TSQDPVTV
+48 TSRDPVTV
-56 LGGHRYL
+56 LEGHRYL

-91 APVTMVDLADQDTE
+91 APVTVVDLADQDTE
-105 QVVSAWVLRP
+105 QVVSAWVPRP

-180 PVVTDQGVALEP
+180 PVVTDQGVTLEP

-253 DTWRGDGSGPRAD
+253 DTWRGDDSGPRAD
-266 DPLSLDGPWLLSY
+266 DPLGLDSPWLLSY

-443 AYRKPGMISTGLYP
+443 AYRKPGMISAGLYP

-472 TLRTSRGPVAQDV
+472 TLRTSQGPVAQDM

-565 TGSMTGAWHGTATQ
+565 TGSMTDAWHGTATQ

-620 SAARVLRARVLV
+620 CAARVLRARVLV

-728 PRGSQESPQA
+728 PQA
-738 GRLRLPRW
+738 GRPRLPGW
-746 GSRAVRAQARSRWRV
+746 GSRAVRA
-761 ARLRAPRAVRARVR
+761 RAR

-792 GGLATGASVVLTGL
+792 GGLATGAGVVLTGL

-833 LARLATTVLVALTSV
+833 LARLATTVLVTLTSV

-857 LRSVRAPL
+857 LRAVRAPL

-878 RAARVR
+878 RVARVR
-884 VEVVSWG
+884 VEAVSWG

-914 VPVAAIVLAL
+914 VPAAATVLAL

-936 IHLLPAVRASRPQ
+936 VHLLPAVRASRPQ

-955 WRPGP
+955 WRPGL

-967 WQGRLSQEDV
+967 SQGRLSQEDV

>member
-1 VSLLSRLAP
+1 MSLLSRLAP

-48 TSQDPVTV
+48 TSRDPVTV

-83 DIPGVEVA
+83 DIPGVDVA
-91 APVTMVDLADQDTE
+91 APVTVVDLADQDTE
-105 QVVSAWVLRP
+105 QVVSAWVPRP

-180 PVVTDQGVALEP
+180 PVVTDQGVTLEP

-253 DTWRGDGSGPRAD
+253 DTWRGDDSGPRAD
-266 DPLSLDGPWLLSY
+266 DPLGLDSPWLLSY

-356 PAYFWLA
+356 PAYFWLT

-443 AYRKPGMISTGLYP
+443 AYRKPGMISAGLYP

-472 TLRTSRGPVAQDV
+472 TLRTSQGPVAQDM
-485 SGTGAVTSPAGA
+485 SGTRAVTSPAGA

-565 TGSMTGAWHGTATQ
+565 TGSMTDAWHGTATQ

-620 SAARVLRARVLV
+620 CAARVLRARVLV

-723 AAGRS
+723 ATGR
-728 PRGSQESPQA
+728 SPQA
-738 GRLRLPRW
+738 GRPRLPRR
-746 GSRAVRAQARSRWRV
+746 GSRAVRA
-761 ARLRAPRAVRARVR
+761 RAR

-792 GGLATGASVVLTGL
+792 GGLATGAGVVLTGL

-833 LARLATTVLVALTSV
+833 LARLATTVLVTLTSV

-857 LRSVRAPL
+857 LRAVRAPL

-878 RAARVR
+878 RVARVR
-884 VEVVSWG
+884 VEAVSWG

-914 VPVAAIVLAL
+914 VPAAATVLAL

-936 IHLLPAVRASRPQ
+936 VHLLPAVRASRPQ

-955 WRPGP
+955 WRPGL

-967 WQGRLSQEDV
+967 SQGRLSQEDV

>member
-1 VSLLSRLAP
+1 MSLLSRLAP

-48 TSQDPVTV
+48 TSRDPVTV

-91 APVTMVDLADQDTE
+91 APVTVVDLADQDTE
-105 QVVSAWVLRP
+105 QVVSAWVPRP

-146 STLLLAAQGRNMLLA
+146 STLLLAAQGGNMLLA

-180 PVVTDQGVALEP
+180 PVVTDQGVTLEP

-253 DTWRGDGSGPRAD
+253 DTWRGDDSGPRAD
-266 DPLSLDGPWLLSY
+266 DPLGLDSPWLLSY

-356 PAYFWLA
+356 PAYFWLT

-419 TAVAGITSS
+419 AAVAGITSS

-443 AYRKPGMISTGLYP
+443 AYRKPGMISAGLYP

-472 TLRTSRGPVAQDV
+472 TLRTSQGPVAQDM

-717 GRGNTD
+717 GRGNTG
-723 AAGRS
+723 ATGR
-728 PRGSQESPQA
+728 SPQA
-738 GRLRLPRW
+738 GRPRLPRR
-746 GSRAVRAQARSRWRV
+746 GSRVVRARARPRWRV
-761 ARLRAPRAVRARVR
+761 VRRVRAPRAVRARAR

-792 GGLATGASVVLTGL
+792 GGLATGAGVVLTGL

-833 LARLATTVLVALTSV
+833 LARLATTVLVTLTSV

-884 VEVVSWG
+884 VEAVSWG

-914 VPVAAIVLAL
+914 VPAAATVLAL

-929 ALVLTAA
+929 ALVLTAVV
-936 IHLLPAVRASRPQ
+936 HLLPAVRASRPQ

-955 WRPGP
+955 WRPGL

-967 WQGRLSQEDV
+967 WQGHLSQEDV

>member
-1 VSLLSRLAP
+1 
-10 GALVGAALL
+10 
-19 ASSFLGSSVSVSVR
+19 
-33 DRLEGVRDT
+33 
-42 PVDIVV
+42 
-48 TSQDPVTV
+48 
-56 LGGHRYL
+56 
-63 APDAW
+63 
-68 MTQGSVTPDQVRALR
+68 
-83 DIPGVEVA
+83 
-91 APVTMVDLADQDTE
+91 
-105 QVVSAWVLRP
+105 
-115 AADQDGDHLRAW
+115 
-127 RVQVTVS
+127 
-134 VTDGT
+134 
-139 GTRVSAP
+139 
-146 STLLLAAQGRNMLLA
+146 
-161 PGTRSAINLLSG
+161 
-173 DELGQLV
+173 
-180 PVVTDQGVALEP
+180 
-192 LTAPGLSSAA
+192 
-202 MTDVS
+202 
-207 RASIVAL
+207 
-214 DPASEAALARAGGD
+214 
-228 EALAASM
+228 
-235 DSLARAAADP
+235 
-245 GAFVQWAR
+245 
-253 DTWRGDGSGPRAD
+253 
-266 DPLSLDGPWLLSY
+266 
-279 GYPVPALVADSGLP
+279 
-293 DMTVSGQATELDTTG
+293 
-308 TSLTEDD
+308 
-315 TDRAYRCPPVAGE
+315 
-328 DCRYLT
+328 
-334 ESAADRLLALPG
+334 
-346 HEVATVPTTS
+346 
-356 PAYFWLA
+356 
-363 PAHPLGVGAP
+363 
-373 SQVVTYG
+373 
-380 TMSYGDVTTD
+380 
-390 SSRTAT
+390 
-396 RKEPAPLSA
+396 
-405 VDTTSPGG
+405 
-413 GPSLRY
+413 
-419 TAVAGITSS
+419 
-428 EWREEIYRVRGLVGG
+428 
-443 AYRKPGMISTGLYP
+443 MISAGLYP

-472 TLRTSRGPVAQDV
+472 TLRTSQGPVAQDM

-646 GARLPALAAVLL
+646 CARLPALAAVLL

-728 PRGSQESPQA
+728 PQA
-738 GRLRLPRW
+738 GQPRLPGW
-746 GSRAVRAQARSRWRV
+746 G
-761 ARLRAPRAVRARVR
+761 PRAVRARAR

-792 GGLATGASVVLTGL
+792 GGLATGAGVVLTGL

-833 LARLATTVLVALTSV
+833 LARLATTVLVTLTSV

-857 LRSVRAPL
+857 LRAVRAPL

-878 RAARVR
+878 RVARVR
-884 VEVVSWG
+884 VEAVSWG

-914 VPVAAIVLAL
+914 VPAAATVLAL

-936 IHLLPAVRASRPQ
+936 VHLLPAVRASRPQ

-967 WQGRLSQEDV
+967 SQGRLSQEDV

>member
-1 VSLLSRLAP
+1 MSLLSRLAP

-105 QVVSAWVLRP
+105 QVVSAWVPRP

-146 STLLLAAQGRNMLLA
+146 STLLLAAQGGNVLLA

-173 DELGQLV
+173 DELGQPV

-207 RASIVAL
+207 RASVVAL

-253 DTWRGDGSGPRAD
+253 DTWRGDDSGPRAD
-266 DPLSLDGPWLLSY
+266 DPLGLDSPWLLSY

-293 DMTVSGQATELDTTG
+293 DMTVSGQATELDTTR

-346 HEVATVPTTS
+346 HEVATVPTMS
-356 PAYFWLA
+356 PAYFWLT
-363 PAHPLGVGAP
+363 PAHPLGVGVP

-738 GRLRLPRW
+738 GQLRLPRW
-746 GSRAVRAQARSRWRV
+746 GSRAVRA
-761 ARLRAPRAVRARVR
+761 RAR
-775 RTVPGPVGVGYH
+775 RTVPGPVGVGYR

-792 GGLATGASVVLTGL
+792 GGLATGAGVVLTGL

-865 TGRHQ
+865 TERHQ

-884 VEVVSWG
+884 VEAVSWG

-914 VPVAAIVLAL
+914 VPAAATVLAL

-936 IHLLPAVRASRPQ
+936 VHLLPAVRASRPQ

-960 SRQGRRL
+960 SRQERRL

>member
-1 VSLLSRLAP
+1 MSLLSRLAP

-48 TSQDPVTV
+48 TSRDPVTV

-83 DIPGVEVA
+83 DIPGVDVA
-91 APVTMVDLADQDTE
+91 APVTVVDLADQDTE
-105 QVVSAWVLRP
+105 QVVSAWVPRP

-180 PVVTDQGVALEP
+180 PVVTGQGVTLEP

-253 DTWRGDGSGPRAD
+253 DTWRGDDSGPRAD
-266 DPLSLDGPWLLSY
+266 DPLGLDSPWLLSY

-419 TAVAGITSS
+419 AAVAGITSS

-443 AYRKPGMISTGLYP
+443 AYRKPGMISAGLYP

-472 TLRTSRGPVAQDV
+472 TLRTSQGPVAQDV

-513 LPAGMVRLRLERP
+513 LSAGMVRLRLERP

-728 PRGSQESPQA
+728 PQA
-738 GRLRLPRW
+738 GRPRLPGW
-746 GSRAVRAQARSRWRV
+746 GSRAVRARARPRWRV
-761 ARLRAPRAVRARVR
+761 VRRVRAPRAVRARAR

-792 GGLATGASVVLTGL
+792 GGLATGAGVVLTGL

-833 LARLATTVLVALTSV
+833 LARLATTVLVTLTSV

-857 LRSVRAPL
+857 LRAVRAPL

-870 VLAAAGWS
+870 VLAAASWS
-878 RAARVR
+878 RVARVR
-884 VEVVSWG
+884 VEAVSWG

-914 VPVAAIVLAL
+914 VPAAATVLAL

-936 IHLLPAVRASRPQ
+936 VHLLPAVRASRPQ

-955 WRPGP
+955 WRPGL

-967 WQGRLSQEDV
+967 SQGRLSQEDV

>member
-1 VSLLSRLAP
+1 MSLLSRLAP

-48 TSQDPVTV
+48 TSRDPVTV

-91 APVTMVDLADQDTE
+91 APVTVVDLADQDTE
-105 QVVSAWVLRP
+105 QVVSAWVPRP

-207 RASIVAL
+207 RASVVAL

-253 DTWRGDGSGPRAD
+253 DTWRGDDSGPRAD
-266 DPLSLDGPWLLSY
+266 DPLGLDSPWLLSY

-293 DMTVSGQATELDTTG
+293 DMTVSGQATELDTTR

-346 HEVATVPTTS
+346 HEVATVPTMS
-356 PAYFWLA
+356 PAYFWLT
-363 PAHPLGVGAP
+363 PAHPLGVGVP

-472 TLRTSRGPVAQDV
+472 TLRTSQGPVAQDM

-709 ARGRRGLT
+709 ARGRRGLP

-723 AAGRS
+723 ATGR
-728 PRGSQESPQA
+728 SPQA

-746 GSRAVRAQARSRWRV
+746 
-761 ARLRAPRAVRARVR
+761 APRAVRARAR
-775 RTVPGPVGVGYH
+775 RTVPGPVGVGYR

-792 GGLATGASVVLTGL
+792 GGLATGAGVVLTGL

-822 GTSQAAGVGLS
+822 GTSQAARVGLS
-833 LARLATTVLVALTSV
+833 LARLATTVLVTLTSV

-857 LRSVRAPL
+857 LRAVRAPL

-878 RAARVR
+878 RVARVR
-884 VEVVSWG
+884 VEAVSWG

-914 VPVAAIVLAL
+914 VPAAATVLAL

-936 IHLLPAVRASRPQ
+936 VHLLPAVRASRPQ

-955 WRPGP
+955 WRPGL

-967 WQGRLSQEDV
+967 SQGRLSQEDV

>member
-1 VSLLSRLAP
+1 MSLLSRLAP

-48 TSQDPVTV
+48 TSRDPVTV

-91 APVTMVDLADQDTE
+91 APVTVVDLADQDTE
-105 QVVSAWVLRP
+105 QVVSAWVPRP

-180 PVVTDQGVALEP
+180 PVVTDQGVTLEP

-245 GAFVQWAR
+245 GAFVQWAQ
-253 DTWRGDGSGPRAD
+253 DTWRGDDSGPRAD
-266 DPLSLDGPWLLSY
+266 DPLGLDSPWLLSY

-356 PAYFWLA
+356 PAYFWLT

-443 AYRKPGMISTGLYP
+443 AYRKPGMISAGLYP
-457 VTSGSLPGTDPLAAS
+457 VTSGSLPGTDPLAVS
-472 TLRTSRGPVAQDV
+472 TLRTSQGPVAQDV

-526 DGGAASEDDLE
+526 DGGTASEDDLE

-620 SAARVLRARVLV
+620 CAARVLRARVLV

-709 ARGRRGLT
+709 ARGRRGLP

-723 AAGRS
+723 ATGR
-728 PRGSQESPQA
+728 SPQA

-746 GSRAVRAQARSRWRV
+746 
-761 ARLRAPRAVRARVR
+761 APRAVRARAR
-775 RTVPGPVGVGYH
+775 RTAPGPVGVGYH

-792 GGLATGASVVLTGL
+792 GGLATGAGVVLTGL

-822 GTSQAAGVGLS
+822 GTSQAARVGLS
-833 LARLATTVLVALTSV
+833 LARLATTVLVTLTSV

-857 LRSVRAPL
+857 LRAVRAPL

-870 VLAAAGWS
+870 VLAAASWS
-878 RAARVR
+878 RVARVR
-884 VEVVSWG
+884 VEAVSWG

-914 VPVAAIVLAL
+914 VPAAATVLAL

-936 IHLLPAVRASRPQ
+936 VHLLPAVRASRPQ

-955 WRPGP
+955 WRPGL

-967 WQGRLSQEDV
+967 SQGRLSQEDV

>member
-1 VSLLSRLAP
+1 MSLLSRLAP

-105 QVVSAWVLRP
+105 QVVSAWVPRP

-146 STLLLAAQGRNMLLA
+146 STLLLAAQGGNMLLA

-173 DELGQLV
+173 DELGQPV

-207 RASIVAL
+207 RASVVAL
-214 DPASEAALARAGGD
+214 DPASEAAFARAGGD

-253 DTWRGDGSGPRAD
+253 DTWRGGSGPRAD
-266 DPLSLDGPWLLSY
+266 DPLGLDGPWLLSY

-346 HEVATVPTTS
+346 HDVATVPTTS

-413 GPSLRY
+413 DPSLRY

-485 SGTGAVTSPAGA
+485 SGTGAATSPAGA

-620 SAARVLRARVLV
+620 CAARVLRARVLV

-728 PRGSQESPQA
+728 PQA
-738 GRLRLPRW
+738 GRPRLPGW
-746 GSRAVRAQARSRWRV
+746 GSRAVRA
-761 ARLRAPRAVRARVR
+761 RAR

-792 GGLATGASVVLTGL
+792 GGLATGAGVVLTGL

-833 LARLATTVLVALTSV
+833 LARLATTVLVTLTSV

-857 LRSVRAPL
+857 LRAVRAPL
-865 TGRHQ
+865 TGSHQ

-878 RAARVR
+878 RVARVR
-884 VEVVSWG
+884 VEAVSWG

-914 VPVAAIVLAL
+914 VPAAATVLAL

-936 IHLLPAVRASRPQ
+936 VHLLPAVRASRPQ

-955 WRPGP
+955 WRPGL

-967 WQGRLSQEDV
+967 SQGRLSQEDV

>member
-1 VSLLSRLAP
+1 MSLLSRLAP

-48 TSQDPVTV
+48 TSRDPVTV

-91 APVTMVDLADQDTE
+91 APVTVVDLADQDTE
-105 QVVSAWVLRP
+105 QVVSAWVPRP

-207 RASIVAL
+207 RASVVAL

-253 DTWRGDGSGPRAD
+253 DTWRGDDSGPRAD
-266 DPLSLDGPWLLSY
+266 DPLGLDSPWLLSY

-356 PAYFWLA
+356 PAYFWLT

-419 TAVAGITSS
+419 AAVAGITSS

-443 AYRKPGMISTGLYP
+443 AYRKPGMISAGLYP

-472 TLRTSRGPVAQDV
+472 TLRTSQGPVAQDM

-632 QSGWSGPR
+632 QSGWFGPR

-646 GARLPALAAVLL
+646 CARLPALAAVLL

-728 PRGSQESPQA
+728 PQA
-738 GRLRLPRW
+738 GQPRLPGW
-746 GSRAVRAQARSRWRV
+746 G
-761 ARLRAPRAVRARVR
+761 PRAVRARAR

-792 GGLATGASVVLTGL
+792 GGLATGAGVVLTGL

-833 LARLATTVLVALTSV
+833 LARLATTVLVTLTSV

-857 LRSVRAPL
+857 LRAVRAPL

-878 RAARVR
+878 RVARVR
-884 VEVVSWG
+884 VEAVSWG

-914 VPVAAIVLAL
+914 VPAAATVLAL

-936 IHLLPAVRASRPQ
+936 VHLLPAVRASRPQ

-967 WQGRLSQEDV
+967 SQGRLSQEDV

>member
-1 VSLLSRLAP
+1 MSLLSRLAP

-48 TSQDPVTV
+48 TSRDPVTV

-91 APVTMVDLADQDTE
+91 APVTVVDLADQDTE
-105 QVVSAWVLRP
+105 QVVSAWVPRP

-253 DTWRGDGSGPRAD
+253 DTWRGDDSGPRAD
-266 DPLSLDGPWLLSY
+266 DPLGLDSPWLLSY

-380 TMSYGDVTTD
+380 TMSYGDITTD

-419 TAVAGITSS
+419 AAVAGITSS

-443 AYRKPGMISTGLYP
+443 AYRKPGMISAGLYP

-472 TLRTSRGPVAQDV
+472 TLRTSQGPVAQDM

-646 GARLPALAAVLL
+646 GVRLPALAAVLL

-674 VVLVLAPAVGLVYVL
+674 VVLVLAPVVGLVYVL

-704 PQRTG
+704 PQRAG
-709 ARGRRGLT
+709 ARGRGSLP
-717 GRGNTD
+717 GQGNTD
-723 AAGRS
+723 ATGR
-728 PRGSQESPQA
+728 SPQA
-738 GRLRLPRW
+738 GWLRLPGR
-746 GSRAVRAQARSRWRV
+746 GPRTVRARARPRWRV
-761 ARLRAPRAVRARVR
+761 VRRVRAPRAVRARTR

-792 GGLATGASVVLTGL
+792 GGLATGAGVVLTGL

-833 LARLATTVLVALTSV
+833 LARLATTVLVTLTSV

-857 LRSVRAPL
+857 LRAVRAPL

-878 RAARVR
+878 RVARVR
-884 VEVVSWG
+884 VEAVSWG

-914 VPVAAIVLAL
+914 VPAAATVLAL

-936 IHLLPAVRASRPQ
+936 VHLLPAVRASRPQ

-955 WRPGP
+955 WRPGL

-967 WQGRLSQEDV
+967 SQGRLSQEDV

>member
-1 VSLLSRLAP
+1 MSLLSRLAP

-48 TSQDPVTV
+48 TSRDPVTV

-91 APVTMVDLADQDTE
+91 APVTVVDLADQDTE
-105 QVVSAWVLRP
+105 QVVSAWVPRP
-115 AADQDGDHLRAW
+115 AADQGGDHLRAW

-228 EALAASM
+228 EALVASM

-245 GAFVQWAR
+245 GVFVQWAR
-253 DTWRGDGSGPRAD
+253 DTWRGDDSGPRAD
-266 DPLSLDGPWLLSY
+266 DPLGLDSPWLLSY

-363 PAHPLGVGAP
+363 LAHPLGVGAP

-443 AYRKPGMISTGLYP
+443 AYRKPGMISAGLYP

-472 TLRTSRGPVAQDV
+472 TLRTSQGLVAQDM

-646 GARLPALAAVLL
+646 CARLPALAAVLL

-728 PRGSQESPQA
+728 PQA
-738 GRLRLPRW
+738 GRPRLPGW
-746 GSRAVRAQARSRWRV
+746 GPRAVRARARPRWRV
-761 ARLRAPRAVRARVR
+761 VRRVRAPRAVRARAR

-792 GGLATGASVVLTGL
+792 GGLATGAGVVLTGL

-833 LARLATTVLVALTSV
+833 LARLATTVLVTLTSV

-857 LRSVRAPL
+857 LRAVRAPL

-878 RAARVR
+878 RVARVR
-884 VEVVSWG
+884 VEAVSWG

-914 VPVAAIVLAL
+914 VPAAATVLAL

-936 IHLLPAVRASRPQ
+936 VHLLPAVRASRPQ

-955 WRPGP
+955 WRPGL

-967 WQGRLSQEDV
+967 SQGRLSQEDV

>member
-1 VSLLSRLAP
+1 MSLLSRLAP

-48 TSQDPVTV
+48 TSRDPVTV

-83 DIPGVEVA
+83 DIPGVDVA
-91 APVTMVDLADQDTE
+91 APVTVVDLADQDTE
-105 QVVSAWVLRP
+105 QVVSAWVPRP

-180 PVVTDQGVALEP
+180 PVVTDQGVTLEP
-192 LTAPGLSSAA
+192 LTAPGLSSSA

-245 GAFVQWAR
+245 GAFVQWAQ
-253 DTWRGDGSGPRAD
+253 DTWQGDDSGPKAD
-266 DPLSLDGPWLLSY
+266 DPLGLDGPWLLSY

-356 PAYFWLA
+356 PAYFWLT

-419 TAVAGITSS
+419 AAVAGITSS

-443 AYRKPGMISTGLYP
+443 AYRKPGMISAGLYP

-472 TLRTSRGPVAQDV
+472 TLRTSQGPVAQDM

-610 LLALVVEGQA
+610 LLALVVEGQS

-728 PRGSQESPQA
+728 PQA
-738 GRLRLPRW
+738 GRPRLPGW
-746 GSRAVRAQARSRWRV
+746 GSRAVRARARPRWRV
-761 ARLRAPRAVRARVR
+761 VRRVRAPRAVRARAR

-792 GGLATGASVVLTGL
+792 GGLATGAGVVLTGL

-833 LARLATTVLVALTSV
+833 LARLATTVLVTLTSV

-884 VEVVSWG
+884 VEAVSWG

-900 LACLTPVVSLWVPQ
+900 LAGLTPVVGLWVPQ
-914 VPVAAIVLAL
+914 VPAAATVLAL

-936 IHLLPAVRASRPQ
+936 VHLLPAVRASRPQ

-955 WRPGP
+955 WRPGL

-967 WQGRLSQEDV
+967 SQGRLSQEDV

>member
-1 VSLLSRLAP
+1 MSLLSRLAP

-48 TSQDPVTV
+48 TSRDPVTV

-105 QVVSAWVLRP
+105 QVVSAWVPRP

-207 RASIVAL
+207 RASVVAL
-214 DPASEAALARAGGD
+214 DPASEAALARASGD

-253 DTWRGDGSGPRAD
+253 DTWRGDDSGPRAD
-266 DPLSLDGPWLLSY
+266 DPLSLDSPWLLSY

-356 PAYFWLA
+356 PAYFWLT

-419 TAVAGITSS
+419 AAVAGITSS

-443 AYRKPGMISTGLYP
+443 AYRKPGMISAGLYP

-472 TLRTSRGPVAQDV
+472 TLRTSQGPVAQDM

-646 GARLPALAAVLL
+646 CARLPALAAVLL

-704 PQRTG
+704 PQRAG
-709 ARGRRGLT
+709 ARGRGSLP
-717 GRGNTD
+717 GQGNTD
-723 AAGRS
+723 ATGR
-728 PRGSQESPQA
+728 SPQA
-738 GRLRLPRW
+738 GRPRLPGW
-746 GSRAVRAQARSRWRV
+746 G
-761 ARLRAPRAVRARVR
+761 PRAVRARAR

-792 GGLATGASVVLTGL
+792 GGLATGAGVVLTGL

-833 LARLATTVLVALTSV
+833 LARLATTVLVTLTSV

-857 LRSVRAPL
+857 LRAVRAPL

-878 RAARVR
+878 RVARVR
-884 VEVVSWG
+884 VEAVSWG

-914 VPVAAIVLAL
+914 VPAAATVLAL

-936 IHLLPAVRASRPQ
+936 VHLLPAVRASRPQ

-955 WRPGP
+955 WRPGL

-967 WQGRLSQEDV
+967 SQGRLSQEDV

>member
-1 VSLLSRLAP
+1 MSLLSRLAP

-48 TSQDPVTV
+48 TSRDPVTV

-83 DIPGVEVA
+83 DIPGVDVA
-91 APVTMVDLADQDTE
+91 APVTVVDLADQDTE
-105 QVVSAWVLRP
+105 QVVSAWVPRP

-180 PVVTDQGVALEP
+180 PVVTGQGVTLEP

-235 DSLARAAADP
+235 DSLARAAADL

-253 DTWRGDGSGPRAD
+253 DTWRGDDSGPRAD
-266 DPLSLDGPWLLSY
+266 DPLGLDSPWLLSY

-443 AYRKPGMISTGLYP
+443 AYRKPGMISAGLYP

-472 TLRTSRGPVAQDV
+472 TLRTSQGPVAQDM

-728 PRGSQESPQA
+728 PQA
-738 GRLRLPRW
+738 GQPRLPGW
-746 GSRAVRAQARSRWRV
+746 GSRAVRA
-761 ARLRAPRAVRARVR
+761 RAR

-792 GGLATGASVVLTGL
+792 GGLATGAGVVLTGL

-833 LARLATTVLVALTSV
+833 LARLATTVLVTLTSV

-857 LRSVRAPL
+857 LRAVRAPL

-878 RAARVR
+878 RVARVR
-884 VEVVSWG
+884 VEAVSWG

-914 VPVAAIVLAL
+914 VPAAATVLAL

-936 IHLLPAVRASRPQ
+936 VHLLPAVRASRPQ

-955 WRPGP
+955 WRPGL

-967 WQGRLSQEDV
+967 SQGRLSQEDV